1 MTKKE
6 LLKRYA
12 LFVLSLFVC
21 AFGIALT
28 RHSDLGMSPITS
40 VPNIFS
46 CKYTFLSMGV
56 WLVLWHCLL
65 ILGQIL
71 ILKHDFQPIQF
82 LQLPLSF
89 LFGAF
94 TDFGL
99 WCVSFIPVPNYFVKL
114 CLVFCG
120 VFVLACGVSLAV
132 IANVILNCGEAFV
145 KAIADKTG
153 KNFGDLKVAFDVSCV
168 AISVILSLFFFH
180 GTIIGTR
187 KGTVITALCTG
198 FVVKKVTALIRGPLE
213 LILVEP
219 GKVKVEVQ

>member
-1 MTKKE
+1 MRYLFSVFSSVPLV
-6 LLKRYA
+6 LLWLDTAIWVYPP
-12 LFVLSLFVC
+12 
-21 AFGIALT
+21 IA
-28 RHSDLGMSPITS
+28 S

-153 KNFGDLKVAFDVSCV
+153 KNLAILKS
-168 AISVILSLFFFH
+168 SSML
-180 GTIIGTR
+180 
-187 KGTVITALCTG
+187 
-198 FVVKKVTALIRGPLE
+198 VV
-213 LILVEP
+213 
-219 GKVKVEVQ
+219 